1 MGTAWTAR
9 CRLLRGEGPGCEDAA
24 GPEFAS
30 CCSAALGRRADPS
43 ESHCSLLSGRAMGT
57 ERCSSSDAVVAQ
69 GSVAELE
76 PGRRGPKDCA
86 GYLGYLGQEK
96 AWDSTHHTQLLLS

>member
-1 MGTAWTAR
+1 
-9 CRLLRGEGPGCEDAA
+9 
-24 GPEFAS
+24 
-30 CCSAALGRRADPS
+30 
-43 ESHCSLLSGRAMGT
+43 MGT